1 MSAHKELKMIRRK
14 VERDL
19 HNFLERGSKEALLI
33 SGARQV
39 GKTFIVREFGR
50 QNFKHYIE
58 VNFVKNPKAKALF
71 GDTVTE
77 DEFFTL
83 LTAFTSEPIVSGE
96 TLVFFDEIQECP
108 ELVAFIKFLVDDGRC
123 RYILSGSL
131 LGIELKNVRSA
142 PVGYLREVKMFPLD
156 FREFAEACGIQDDLI
171 ALVKT
176 RFDAGGEVPV
186 PAHDRLMKLL
196 RLYLV
201 VGGMPKVV
209 QTYLDTHDIR
219 EVVLEQK
226 AVIVEYKHDASKYD
240 ERDKMRI
247 VRTLELVPSELN
259 RQNKRFFVTDLKHR
273 EKFERLEE
281 NFVWLDKAGI
291 SIPVY
296 NVDSPTMP
304 LELAKK
310 ANLFKLF
317 MNDVGL
323 LACQYAEG
331 IQLEILSGN
340 VAANFGSVF
349 ENFVA
354 QELRAAGYETLYYFN
369 SKKHGEVDFLI
380 EHRGMVLPI
389 EVKSG
394 SEYKKHAALDNLMSV
409 RDFAIESAMV
419 LNVDAT
425 AELGRV
431 SYLPVYSAM
440 FIEHDP
446 LSRKLIYE
454 L

>member
-1 MSAHKELKMIRRK
+1 MINRK

-19 HNFLERGSKEALLI
+19 RNFIERSSKEALLI

-50 QNFKHYIE
+50 QYFKHYVEI
-58 VNFVKNPKAKALF
+58 NFVKNPKAKTLF
-71 GDTVTE
+71 ADTVAE

-83 LTAFTSEPIVSGE
+83 LTAFTSEPIVPGE
-96 TLVFFDEIQECP
+96 TLIFFDEVQECP
-108 ELVAFIKFLVDDGRC
+108 EIVTFIKFLVDDGRC

-131 LGIELKNVRSA
+131 LGIELKDVRSA
-142 PVGYLREVKMFPLD
+142 PVGYLREIKMYPLD
-156 FREFAEACGIQDDLI
+156 FHEFADACGVNADMI
-171 ALVKT
+171 ALAKA
-176 RFDAGGEVPV
+176 RCEAGEEVPAPV
-186 PAHDRLMKLL
+186 HDRLMKLL

-201 VGGMPKVV
+201 VGGMPKAV
-209 QTYLDTHDIR
+209 QAYIDTHDIR
-219 EVVLEQK
+219 EVVTEQK
-226 AVIVEYKHDASKYD
+226 AIIVEYKHDASKYD
-240 ERDKMRI
+240 EKEKMRI
-247 VRTLELVPSELN
+247 VRTLELVPPELN
-259 RQNKRFFVTDLKHR
+259 RKNKRFFVTDLKHR

-291 SIPVY
+291 AIPVY
-296 NVDSPTMP
+296 NVDMPTMP

-340 VAANFGSVF
+340 MAVNFGSVF

-354 QELRAAGYETLYYFN
+354 QELRAAGYEILYYFN
-369 SKKHGEVDFLI
+369 SKKYGEVDFLI
-380 EHRGMVLPI
+380 EHRGKVLPI

-394 SEYKKHAALDNLMSV
+394 RAYKNHAALDNLMSV

-419 LNVDAT
+419 LGVDAR
-425 AELGRV
+425 AEVGRV
-431 SYLPVYSAM
+431 SYRPVYSTM

-446 LSRKLIYE
+446 ISQKLIYE

>member
-1 MSAHKELKMIRRK
+1 MINRK
-14 VERDL
+14 IERDL
-19 HNFLERGSKEALLI
+19 LGFLERGSREALLI

-50 QNFKHYIE
+50 KNFKHYIE
-58 VNFVKNPKAKALF
+58 INFVKNPKARTLF
-71 GDTVTE
+71 ADTVTE

-96 TLVFFDEIQECP
+96 TLIFFDEVQECP
-108 ELVAFIKFLVDDGRC
+108 EIVTFIKFLVDDGRC

-131 LGIELKNVRSA
+131 LGIELKDVRSA
-142 PVGYLREVKMFPLD
+142 PVGYLREIKMYPLD
-156 FREFAEACGIQDDLI
+156 FREFAEACGVSDDMI
-171 ALVKT
+171 ALVKAKCE
-176 RFDAGGEVPV
+176 AGYEVPYS
-186 PAHDRLMKLL
+186 AHDRLMKLL

-201 VGGMPKVV
+201 VGGMPKAV
-209 QTYLDTHDIR
+209 QAYIDTHDIR
-219 EVVLEQK
+219 EVVIEQK
-226 AVIVEYKHDASKYD
+226 AIIVEYKHDASKYD
-240 ERDKMRI
+240 EKEKMRI

-291 SIPVY
+291 AIPVY
-296 NVDSPTMP
+296 NVDSPTVP

-340 VAANFGSVF
+340 MAVNFGSVF

-369 SKKHGEVDFLI
+369 SKKVGEIDFLI
-380 EHRGMVLPI
+380 ERRGKVLPI

-394 SEYKKHAALDNLMSV
+394 KAYKNHTALDNLMAV
-409 RDFAIESAMV
+409 RDFAIESAMI
-419 LNVDAT
+419 LDVDAT
-425 AELGRV
+425 VERGRI
-431 SYLPVYSAM
+431 SYLPVYSTM
-440 FIEHDP
+440 FMEHDP
-446 LSRKLIYE
+446 LSQKLIYE

>member
-1 MSAHKELKMIRRK
+1 MIKRK
-14 VERDL
+14 IEQDL
-19 HNFLERGSKEALLI
+19 HEFIKRGAKEALLI

-39 GKTFIVREFGR
+39 GKTFIVREFGKR
-50 QNFKHYIE
+50 NFKHYIE
-58 VNFVKNPKAKALF
+58 INFVKNPKAKTLF
-71 GDTVTE
+71 ADTVTE

-83 LTAFTSEPIVSGE
+83 LTAFTTEPIVPGE
-96 TLVFFDEIQECP
+96 TLVFFDEVQECP
-108 ELVAFIKFLVDDGRC
+108 EVVTFIKFLVDDGRC

-131 LGIELKNVRSA
+131 LGIELNDVRSA

-156 FREFAEACGIQDDLI
+156 FQEFAAACGVQDAMI
-171 ALVKT
+171 ALVKV
-176 RFDAGGEVPV
+176 RCDSGGEVPA
-186 PAHDRLMKLL
+186 PAHDRLMKLI

-201 VGGMPKVV
+201 IGGMPKVV
-209 QTYLDTHDIR
+209 QAYLDTHDIR
-219 EVVLEQK
+219 EVVMEQK
-226 AVIVEYKHDASKYD
+226 AIMVEYKHDASKYD
-240 ERDKMRI
+240 ENDKMWI

-259 RQNKRFFVTDLKHR
+259 SKNKRFLLTDLKRR
-273 EKFERLEE
+273 EKFGRLEE

-291 SIPVY
+291 AIPVY

-340 VAANFGSVF
+340 VSVNFGSVF

-380 EHRGMVLPI
+380 EHRGKVLPI

-394 SEYKKHAALDNLMSV
+394 SEYKHHAALNNLLAVKDFSV
-409 RDFAIESAMV
+409 DSARV
-419 LNVDAT
+419 LNVA
-425 AELGRV
+425 AVVELGKI
-431 SYLPVYSAM
+431 SYLPIYSTM

-446 LSRKLIYE
+446 FAKKLIYE

>member
-1 MSAHKELKMIRRK
+1 MINRRI
-14 VERDL
+14 EEDLRD
-19 HNFLERGSKEALLI
+19 FLIRGSKEALLI

-50 QNFKHYIE
+50 RNFKHYVEI
-58 VNFVKNPKAKALF
+58 NFLKNPRAKTLF
-71 GDTVTE
+71 GDTGSE

-83 LTAFTSEPIVSGE
+83 LTAFTPEPIVSGE

-108 ELVAFIKFLVDDGRC
+108 EVVTFIKFLVDDGRC

-131 LGIELKNVRSA
+131 LGIELKDVRSA
-142 PVGYLREVKMFPLD
+142 PVGYLREVKMFPLS
-156 FREFAEACGIQDDLI
+156 FREFVAACGVHVDLI
-171 ALVKT
+171 DLVRSYCEK
-176 RFDAGGEVPV
+176 GGLIPS

-201 VGGMPKVV
+201 VGGMPKAV
-209 QTYLDTHDIR
+209 QAYLDTHDIR

-226 AVIVEYKHDASKYD
+226 AIIVEYKHDASKYD
-240 ERDKMRI
+240 EREKMRI

-259 RQNKRFFVTDLKHR
+259 RQNKRFFVTDLKNR

-291 SIPVY
+291 AIPVY
-296 NVDSPTMP
+296 NVDAPTIP

-331 IQLEILSGN
+331 IQLDILGGD
-340 VAANFGSVF
+340 VAANFGAVF

-380 EHRGMVLPI
+380 ENRGKVLPL

-394 SEYKKHAALDNLMSV
+394 GGYRKHAALDNLMSV
-409 RDFAIESAMV
+409 RDFDIESARV
-419 LNVDAT
+419 LNVNADVET
-425 AELGRV
+425 GIV
-431 SYLPVYSAM
+431 SYLPVYSTM
-440 FIEHDP
+440 FMEHDP
-446 LSRKLIYE
+446 LAGKLIYA

>member
-1 MSAHKELKMIRRK
+1 VLGRK
-14 VERDL
+14 VEQELIDFLKRDA
-19 HNFLERGSKEALLI
+19 KEALLI

-39 GKTFIVREFGR
+39 GKTYIVRDFGHKY
-50 QNFKHYIE
+50 FKHFIE
-58 VNFVKNPKAKALF
+58 INFIKNPKAKALF
-71 GDTVTE
+71 QDTVSE

-83 LTAFTSEPIVSGE
+83 LTTVTEELIVPGE
-96 TLVFFDEIQECP
+96 TLIFFDEVQECP
-108 ELVAFIKFLVDDGRC
+108 EVVTFIKFLVDDGRC

-131 LGIELKNVRSA
+131 LGIELNDVRSA
-142 PVGYLREVKMFPLD
+142 PVGYLREIKMYPLD
-156 FREFAEACGIQDDLI
+156 FREFVKACGVQDDVI
-171 ALVKT
+171 DLVKM
-176 RFDAGGEVPV
+176 RCEKGGGIPQ
-186 PAHDRLMKLL
+186 PAHDRLMKLF

-201 VGGMPKVV
+201 VGGMPKAV
-209 QTYLDTHDIR
+209 QSYLDTHDIR
-219 EVVLEQK
+219 EVVK
-226 AVIVEYKHDASKYD
+226 AQRAIIVEYKHDASKYD
-240 ERDKMRI
+240 KKSKMRI

-259 RQNKRFFVTDLKHR
+259 RKNKRFFVTDLKHC
-273 EKFERLEE
+273 EKFERLED

-291 SIPVY
+291 AIPVY
-296 NVDSPTMP
+296 NVESPTVP

-331 IQLEILSGN
+331 IQLAILSGDIS
-340 VAANFGSVF
+340 VNFGSVY

-380 EHRGMVLPI
+380 EHRGKVLPL

-394 SEYKKHAALDNLMSV
+394 NDYKRHGALDNLMAV
-409 RDFAIESAMV
+409 RDFAIESAHV
-419 LNVDAT
+419 LNTNAVV
-425 AELGRV
+425 ERGPV
-431 SYLPVYSAM
+431 SCLPVYSTM

-446 LSRKLIYE
+446 LSSPLIYE